1 MVSLSKHWKHSSGA
15 RCLVLLYVLVMGV
28 FSMQPS
34 HGNWLLSSCTRSQ
47 KGSDKDKGCHGGSEP
62 GSIPSSCCYLCY
74 VLAAGEF
81 QVCTEAAFWGYWFCS
96 CWIAFPAWFF
106 GPILLG
112 GLPWTLVYD
121 WERWY
126 RYQYSVPTSMSGPVH
141 PYFIYSL
148 CKPEM

>member
-112 GLPWTLVYD
+112 GPAEHWLRDLSQVTPLLWVGSLICKTGLTI
-121 WERWY
+121 
-126 RYQYSVPTSMSGPVH
+126 STSQVC
-141 PYFIYSL
+141 IRN
-148 CKPEM
+148 K